1 MITTKIIFDRH
12 KRATRTEP
20 GTIDIRITVDRK
32 TQYITTGVK
41 VLKSEWAA
49 GAICNR
55 MDADA
60 LNTRVRII
68 YTKVM
73 DEVNACIESGEAI
86 DVGYIREKV
95 WRMEQTESNRSMLDW
110 IEEQVPILN
119 IKEGTR
125 KHYNT
130 LVLRLTEYDRMKSWR
145 DLSVENLFKFDAWL
159 HQLPAQCGGKIS
171 DAGVYSYHKCL
182 KALLNRAHAFG
193 CIRENPYNNL
203 KGTFK
208 RGEKENI
215 EFLTEDEIQ
224 RIMDLQL
231 PVGSKMDTARDLFV
245 FQIWTGLGY
254 SDAEAF
260 NVKLYKY
267 DPASKAWKFTGNRI
281 KTGVPY
287 VSQLLPPVIEVLK
300 KHDMR
305 VPKIDNADYNHILKL
320 IGEVTGIET
329 RMHSHL
335 GRHTFATYMLRN
347 GTRFEN
353 VSKMLGHKNITQTM
367 RYAKVVAESV
377 HEDYGKVAE
386 KLKSKK

>member
-1 MITTKIIFDRH
+1 
-12 KRATRTEP
+12 
-20 GTIDIRITVDRK
+20 
-32 TQYITTGVK
+32 
-41 VLKSEWAA
+41 
-49 GAICNR
+49 
-55 MDADA
+55 
-60 LNTRVRII
+60 
-68 YTKVM
+68 
-73 DEVNACIESGEAI
+73 
-86 DVGYIREKV
+86 
-95 WRMEQTESNRSMLDW
+95 
-110 IEEQVPILN
+110 
-119 IKEGTR
+119 
-125 KHYNT
+125 
-130 LVLRLTEYDRMKSWR
+130 
-145 DLSVENLFKFDAWL
+145 
-159 HQLPAQCGGKIS
+159 
-171 DAGVYSYHKCL
+171 
-182 KALLNRAHAFG
+182 
-193 CIRENPYNNL
+193 
-203 KGTFK
+203 
-208 RGEKENI
+208 
-215 EFLTEDEIQ
+215 
-224 RIMDLQL
+224 MDLQL

-377 HEDYGKVAE
+377 HEDYGKIAK
-386 KLKSKK
+386 KLKTKNRR